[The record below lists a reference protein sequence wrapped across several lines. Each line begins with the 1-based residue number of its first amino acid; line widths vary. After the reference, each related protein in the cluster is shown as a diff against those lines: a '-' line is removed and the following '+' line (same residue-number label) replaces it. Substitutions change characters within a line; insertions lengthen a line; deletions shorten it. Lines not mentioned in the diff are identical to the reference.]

1 MSSAHERE
9 RLPCGAR
16 LETLLLQV
24 TDDERPADPTHQAH
38 CPYCQS
44 TLRRLRAGWGGVV
57 ALREEPVAVP
67 SRLTALIMARVRAL
81 AAQLS
86 DSILIGHA
94 RGETRVSHAVISR
107 VVARTAGSVP
117 GVILASAR
125 ALPHDPPEPI
135 RLSVSIRLV
144 ARFGVRLE
152 PLAEAVRHEIRRR
165 ISTLTG
171 AEIVRIDVHVAD
183 VEAPRDR

>member
-81 AAQLS
+81 AGQLS
-86 DSILIGHA
+86 DSILIGHPF
-94 RGETRVSHAVISR
+94 GETRVSHDVISR
-107 VVARTAGSVP
+107 VAARAAGMSYEELIQQCLRFAAERTA
-117 GVILASAR
+117 I
-125 ALPHDPPEPI
+125 AL
-135 RLSVSIRLV
+135 
-144 ARFGVRLE
+144 G
-152 PLAEAVRHEIRRR
+152 AVRRPGAHPRPDARVAARR
-165 ISTLTG
+165 
-171 AEIVRIDVHVAD
+171 
-183 VEAPRDR
+183 

>member
-9 RLPCGAR
+9 RLPCGAQ

-24 TDDERPADPTHQAH
+24 TDHEQPADPTHQAD
-38 CPYCQS
+38 CPYCQA
-44 TLRRLRAGWGGVV
+44 TLRRLRAGWGDMA
-57 ALREEPVAVP
+57 ALRDEPVAIP
-67 SRLTALIMARVRAL
+67 TGLTARIMAQVRAL

-86 DSILIGHA
+86 GSILIGHP

-107 VVARTAGSVP
+107 VVARVANAVP
-117 GVILASAR
+117 GVTLASAR
-125 ALPHDPPEPI
+125 AIPLDPPEPT

-144 ARFGVRLE
+144 ARFGARLE
-152 PLAEAVRHEIRRR
+152 PLAEAVRHAVRRR

-171 AEIVRIDVHVAD
+171 AEIARIEVHIAD
-183 VEAPRDR
+183 VETPRDR